1 MLCPSRFLALRDR
14 VRNWPWNGFWRI
26 INIELLV
33 DSLWYWLNLGSKLL
47 FDPVEIETVIPVDQV
62 DSQAKMAESTR
73 ASDAM
78 EICLGIL
85 REIEVD
91 NHVDSLDIDTASEQI
106 RAHQITTDAIAK
118 IVEDP
123 ISIVLQHTCVGIEAR
138 IAKLCN
144 LLCKQLHTIGG
155 IAENDRLVDLQL

>member
-1 MLCPSRFLALRDR
+1 MLCPGRFLALRDR
-14 VRNWPWNGFWRI
+14 VRNWPWNGLWRI

-33 DSLWYWLNLGSKLL
+33 DSLWYWVDLSSKLL
-47 FDPVEIETVIPVDQV
+47 FDLVEVETVIPVDQV

-73 ASDAM
+73 APNAM

-91 NHVDSLDIDTASEQI
+91 NHVDGLDINTASEQI
-106 RAHQITTDAIAK
+106 RTDQITTDSIAK

-138 IAKLCN
+138 ITKLCD
-144 LLCKQLHTIGG
+144 LLCKQLYTICRV
-155 IAENDRLVDLQL
+155 AENNRLVDLQL